1 MESLSNLL
9 QPHKE
14 LVGTVAGIV
23 TIAQFFSGAVMC
35 KDIYKSKSTVGT
47 PSMPFIGGIVIGT
60 LMLKYSIMLADK
72 ATIVVNLA
80 AIILNALYLSFY
92 YAYSENRPVEIYK
105 PLSYG
110 VALVAVLLA
119 YTSWED
125 PTVVEYRYSIITTVL
140 LLLLIG
146 SPLFQVSDIVKTKDA
161 SCIPFPITFMGT
173 ICSSLWLLYAIILLN
188 HFMILQ
194 NVVGLV
200 LSVIQLVL
208 CFKYPKR
215 DHQKQS

>member
-1 MESLSNLL
+1 MEALSDIL
-9 QPHKE
+9 QPYKE
-14 LVGTVAGIV
+14 SVGAVAGIV
-23 TIAQFFSGAVMC
+23 TIAQFFSGAFMC
-35 KDIYKSKSTVGT
+35 KDIYKNKSTVGT

-72 ATIVVNLA
+72 ATVVVNLA
-80 AIILNALYLSFY
+80 AIILNAFYLSFY
-92 YAYSENRPVEIYK
+92 YGYSENRSDEIYK

-110 VALVAVLLA
+110 AALVAVLLA

-146 SPLFQVSDIVKTKDA
+146 SPLFRVSDIVRTKDA
-161 SCIPFPITFMGT
+161 SCIPFPITFMGML
-173 ICSSLWLLYAIILLN
+173 CSSLWLLYAIILLN
-188 HFMILQ
+188 NFMILQ

-200 LSVIQLVL
+200 LSAIQLVL
-208 CFKYPKR
+208 CYQYPKR
-215 DHQKQS
+215 DHKKRS